1 MSFVV
6 EKIIILLS
14 LSTLPVVNLF
24 AAEVKILA
32 VMDDSGD
39 VLDVFL
45 EDFIKETRPFY
56 LAIIVLVI
64 VLIFIQNMVMYLPNP
79 VY

>member
-1 MSFVV
+1 
-6 EKIIILLS
+6 
-14 LSTLPVVNLF
+14 
-24 AAEVKILA
+24 
-32 VMDDSGD
+32 MDDSGD

>member
-32 VMDDSGD
+32 VMDDTGD

-64 VLIFIQNMVMYLPNP
+64 VLIFIQNMVMFLPNP

>member
-1 MSFVV
+1 M